1 MIKPVYVAIFLLITL
16 AATNAPPVST
26 GLCSRF
32 HGQPTGRIQGTV
44 VDPNG
49 ALILNAV
56 VIIKGRQTIRR
67 LTTNLDGAYEAEL
80 PPGIYEISTEISGW
94 YAVRR
99 ARCRLLPGMTI
110 TITLAPPLRV
120 SSVALEVTTSGI
132 SEPVT
137 TLPPPKYDSFLLP
150 PLASAQLDLVIR
162 FVRKRTRR
170 GFVK

>member
-1 MIKPVYVAIFLLITL
+1 
-16 AATNAPPVST
+16 
-26 GLCSRF
+26 
-32 HGQPTGRIQGTV
+32 
-44 VDPNG
+44 
-49 ALILNAV
+49 
-56 VIIKGRQTIRR
+56 
-67 LTTNLDGAYEAEL
+67 LDGAYEAEL

-99 ARCRLLPGMTI
+99 ARFRLLPGMTI

-162 FVRKRTRR
+162 FVRKRTRM
-170 GFVK
+170 GFVKYDGGTIATYNALTLSATKLRLDRRTFRIEAEGNVIVEDGKDRTHAKGAVVEFKEGEPIVKITQ